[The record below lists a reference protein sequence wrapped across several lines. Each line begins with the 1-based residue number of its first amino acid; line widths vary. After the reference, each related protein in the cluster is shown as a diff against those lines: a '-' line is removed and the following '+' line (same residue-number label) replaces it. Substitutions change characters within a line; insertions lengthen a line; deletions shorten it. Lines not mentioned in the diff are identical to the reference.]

1 MAEAT
6 PPAPAS
12 LLEVATD
19 AAAEAA
25 SMVLAR
31 AGASFALETKAS
43 DIDLVTEVD
52 HASER
57 LLIERLLDARPDDG
71 ILGEEGG
78 SIVGTSG
85 VEWVIDPIDGTTSFV
100 YGLPGFSVSVA
111 ARIDGETVAAV
122 VNAPAIAT
130 VYSAALGHG
139 TTRNGRP
146 VTCTSITELS
156 KAMVATGFSPD
167 HDRRRRQGEHLA
179 DLIPDIR
186 DIRRMGSAALDLAAV
201 AAGQVDAYF
210 EIGLAEW
217 DWAAGVLLVAEAGGF
232 VIAERDPD
240 TGRAFVAAAAP
251 GIADALVDRLRS
263 SGADRV

>member
-85 VEWVIDPIDGTTSFV
+85 VPARSDWRGMWIDGRKFV
-100 YGLPGFSVSVA
+100 CKIACSASDSRSRDLPKV
-111 ARIDGETVAAV
+111 
-122 VNAPAIAT
+122 
-130 VYSAALGHG
+130 HG
-139 TTRNGRP
+139 
-146 VTCTSITELS
+146 
-156 KAMVATGFSPD
+156 
-167 HDRRRRQGEHLA
+167 
-179 DLIPDIR
+179 
-186 DIRRMGSAALDLAAV
+186 
-201 AAGQVDAYF
+201 
-210 EIGLAEW
+210 
-217 DWAAGVLLVAEAGGF
+217 
-232 VIAERDPD
+232 AERWYL
-240 TGRAFVAAAAP
+240 AK
-251 GIADALVDRLRS
+251 I
-263 SGADRV
+263 